1 MERTT
6 ISDEYRDV
14 MYASAGNEHLG
25 EIDVEEK
32 VMGHIRGISD
42 RKRSFS
48 LSLKTMNRTT
58 AIASMLA
65 LFLMI
70 SVTAYAASEYIQIRN
85 SEGVVK
91 VQHVAPNESA
101 GVASY
106 DKYAQKVDAF
116 AKPGELIAYLVNN
129 NAGAAALATELSFKY
144 KEQRI
149 GAYSDFL
156 KEIKRTGAP
165 MLPSLAAGYAFEYG
179 VINPNHPT
187 TDAEKNSSLYQ
198 ETLQD
203 LTVQANKEKGS
214 GKLFMMAIPWSEPGW
229 ISATYSK
236 DNAYIGI
243 SASIMH
249 GGKVFVEQEPENQAD
264 KIMVAGTEVI
274 YNKVV
279 KEEVS
284 YDYLNWYNEKQ
295 DAYYTLSS
303 YGDKILT
310 KEQFLQVAGEL
321 LK

>member
-6 ISDEYRDV
+6 ISDEYQNII
-14 MYASAGNEHLG
+14 YASAGNELLG

-91 VQHVAPNESA
+91 VQQVAPNESA

-106 DKYAQKVDAF
+106 DKYAQKVDAL

-129 NAGAAALATELSFKY
+129 NAGAAGLATELSFKY

-165 MLPSLAAGYAFEYG
+165 TLPALASGYAFNYG

-187 TDAEKNSSLYQ
+187 TYADKKSSLYQ

-203 LTVQANKEKGS
+203 LTAQANKDKGS
-214 GKLFMMAIPWSEPGW
+214 SNIFMKAIPWSEPGW
-229 ISATYSK
+229 ISAIYSK
-236 DNAYIGI
+236 NNAFIGI
-243 SASIMH
+243 SATIMH

-303 YGDKILT
+303 YGDKILS

>member
-1 MERTT
+1 MERTP
-6 ISDEYRDV
+6 ISNEYQNII
-14 MYASAGNEHLG
+14 YASAGNELLG

-48 LSLKTMNRTT
+48 LSLQTMNKTT

-91 VQHVAPNESA
+91 VQHVASNESA

-106 DKYAQKVDAF
+106 DKYAAQIDTL

-129 NAGAAALATELSFKY
+129 RAGTEGLAAELQFKY

-156 KEIKRTGAP
+156 KEIKRTDAP
-165 MLPSLAAGYAFEYG
+165 MLPALASGYAFKYG

-187 TDAEKNSSLYQ
+187 TDADKKSSFYK
-198 ETLQD
+198 ETLRD
-203 LTVQANKEKGS
+203 LTAQANQEKGS
-214 GKLFMMAIPWSEPGW
+214 SNIFMKAIPWSEPGW
-229 ISATYSK
+229 ISAIYSK
-236 DNAYIGI
+236 NNAFIGI
-243 SASIMH
+243 SATIMH

-264 KIMVAGTEVI
+264 KIVVAGTEVI

-279 KEEVS
+279 KKEVS

-295 DAYYTLSS
+295 DAYYTLTS

-310 KEQFLQVAGEL
+310 KEQLLQLAGEL

>member
-6 ISDEYRDV
+6 ISDEYQDV
-14 MYASAGNEHLG
+14 IYASAGNELLG

-32 VMGHIRGISD
+32 VMGRIQGISD

-48 LSLKTMNRTT
+48 LKTMNKTT
-58 AIASMLA
+58 AVASMLA

-106 DKYAQKVDAF
+106 DKYAQQADTF
-116 AKPGELIAYLVNN
+116 AKPGELIAYLLNN
-129 NAGAAALATELSFKY
+129 KAGAEGMATELQFKY

-165 MLPSLAAGYAFEYG
+165 MLPALAAGYAFEDG
-179 VINPNHPT
+179 VINPNYPI
-187 TDAEKNSSLYQ
+187 TDADKKSSLYQ
-198 ETLQD
+198 ETLRD
-203 LTVQANKEKGS
+203 LTVQANKEEGS
-214 GKLFMMAIPWSEPGW
+214 GKLFMKAIPWSEPGW

-236 DNAYIGI
+236 DNAYIVI

-249 GGKVFVEQEPENQAD
+249 GGKMFVEQEPENQAD
-264 KIMVAGTEVI
+264 KIIVAGTEVI

-310 KEQFLQVAGEL
+310 KEQFLQLAGEL